1 MSIDQKRMG
10 DETCNVENIDSSLEQ
25 PSVLR
30 KAAKGAFK
38 IGTGLIF
45 LFIML
50 VIGVMMMKSLSMNKL
65 QSVTQSLDAANN
77 WLQFIRWVFIAGLIY
92 WWEPLNT
99 WLSKRNNWNTNQ
111 LKLVLNMRWF
121 VLGMLIFIELIF
133 IQRIHEWFMG

>member
-10 DETCNVENIDSSLEQ
+10 DETYNVENIDSSLEQ

-30 KAAKGAFK
+30 KAAKGVFK
-38 IGTGLIF
+38 IATGLIF

-50 VIGVMMMKSLSMNKL
+50 VIGMMIMKSLSINKL
-65 QSVTQSLDAANN
+65 QSVTQSLDAVNN
-77 WLQFIRWVFIAGLIY
+77 WLQFIRWTFIAGLIY

-99 WLSKRNNWNTNQ
+99 WLSKRNDWNTNQ